1 MAVILPVAMSL
12 SLTSCGSMVQS
23 YRLRFWEKYRIN
35 AEQCYK
41 KSQYSQARAKAVE
54 ALALAEGFG
63 DSDFRLGVSL
73 CDLGDI
79 DKAVGKNRA
88 AEDHYKRAIKVFE
101 AAGSRAAEA
110 AMKAKSANSNSGTKG
125 ENDSDEAMMCK
136 LIREDL
142 ANGLAHLADLYA
154 IQEKYGEAAKCFDE
168 AANLYQSMVGGNRW
182 LLDDCAMGQELVSC
196 LVGLAQVSLAKKDP
210 DEAAKAYRRALDYAV
225 AAQCPE
231 HVLTDIRD
239 AYLELLQE
247 NGRSKEANQ
256 LLADID
262 WQKCTA
268 AGLKAYYQK
277 NIPEADALLHRAY
290 MDAQQSIFS
299 ERRMMKSLYY
309 LLSVLILEDKPA
321 EVEQCRM
328 LAHKYVLSRNVRFD
342 QDYDSMLTFLANYS
356 LNAKNPY
363 QAIDSLKQQ
372 QSYRINEYGPLS
384 IQICETLALLGT
396 AQLYA
401 GQKDE
406 AEKSAKTVYDV
417 IKKNYMT
424 NRSAHGAMD
433 LTYKLLGALNH
444 GDESLEI
451 LNQIVTN
458 NMKHMVP
465 SDPRIMGYRA
475 TLFIQELRFQ
485 KFDQAT
491 ALAKDIVAMLEK
503 GTREQRIEA
512 YPYLVLMMSVSLSH
526 NLYDTSEPLVILG
539 QSILKKDMQGM
550 AISKENQYNW
560 DKDLAKMENH
570 FGKKY

>member
-1 MAVILPVAMSL
+1 MAVILPVSMSL
-12 SLTSCGSMVQS
+12 SLTSCGSIVQS

-41 KSQYSQARAKAVE
+41 KSQYSQARTKAVE

-79 DKAVGKNRA
+79 DKAVGKNKA

-110 AMKAKSANSNSGTKG
+110 AMKAKSANSSTGTSNLSSATSKA

-142 ANGLAHLADLYA
+142 ANGLTHLADLYA
-154 IQEKYGEAAKCFDE
+154 IQEKYSEAAKCFDE

-182 LLDDCAMGQELVSC
+182 LLDDCAMGQELVTC
-196 LVGLAQVSLAKKDP
+196 LVGLAQVSLAQKEP
-210 DEAAKAYRRALDYAV
+210 DAAAQAYHRALDYAV

-231 HVLTDIRD
+231 HVLVDIRD
-239 AYLELLQE
+239 AYLELLQDQ
-247 NGRSKEANQ
+247 GRSKEANQ

-262 WQKCTA
+262 WQKSTS
-268 AGLKAYYQK
+268 AGVKAYYQK
-277 NIPEADALLHRAY
+277 NIPEADTLLHRAF

-299 ERRMMKSLYY
+299 ERRMMKSLYN
-309 LLSVLILEDKPA
+309 LLSVLVLEDKPA

-372 QSYRINEYGPLS
+372 QIYRLNEYGPLS
-384 IQICETLALLGT
+384 IQICETLALLGS

-406 AEKSAKTVYDV
+406 AEKSAKAVYEV
-417 IKKNYMT
+417 IKKNYM
-424 NRSAHGAMD
+424 
-433 LTYKLLGALNH
+433 
-444 GDESLEI
+444 
-451 LNQIVTN
+451 
-458 NMKHMVP
+458 
-465 SDPRIMGYRA
+465 
-475 TLFIQELRFQ
+475 
-485 KFDQAT
+485 
-491 ALAKDIVAMLEK
+491 
-503 GTREQRIEA
+503 
-512 YPYLVLMMSVSLSH
+512 
-526 NLYDTSEPLVILG
+526 
-539 QSILKKDMQGM
+539 
-550 AISKENQYNW
+550 
-560 DKDLAKMENH
+560 
-570 FGKKY
+570 